1 MKKILILLLSL
12 SAAAVIISSISGCGG
27 GDEGGGGSV
36 SPDCTY
42 GVETSAGPDMTFSC
56 SESKFVS
63 NKNIAFVPGEV
74 IVKFK
79 EGTSQARVSQISGK
93 ISKAEVKSLNT
104 FKSKK
109 NESLLKI
116 IRFSEEDSVVETIK
130 SFQKEPEVE
139 YAEPNYIYRA
149 FKTANDPSYNLLW
162 GLKNTGQSVNS
173 TAGTSGIDIKAEE
186 AWEKITDCSDVIV
199 AVLDTGINY
208 NHRDLS
214 PNMWSGGSTYPK
226 HGYDFVDDDKDPM
239 DLNGHGTHC
248 AGTIGAKGNDEK
260 GVVGVCW
267 QVKLMAVRVLDASG
281 GGTLAAIAQGIDFAV
296 ANGAHVINASLGGP
310 HSETMRA
317 AVFAARNNGVIV
329 VAAAG
334 NEATT
339 SMTHSY
345 PAAYG
350 ADGYNYENV
359 ISVAA
364 VDQNGNL
371 ASFSNY
377 GTWVD
382 IAAPGVNI
390 LSSWPGQH
398 VLTTEDFTDWTM
410 QAGWGTGSY
419 TYKENMDGD
428 YLLDPTGDF
437 EISMLTIPADFGSVD
452 YQNNMSTRVYKN
464 FNLNGA
470 DSVLVSYLAD
480 IKTEQGFDFLSFEL
494 NFNGGVPNQEIEKY
508 SGNSSGLFMD
518 EFNLTSL
525 VGRTISLGF
534 YFKSD
539 NTNVDSGVGIGW
551 FDLTRLYLN
560 NTACLY
566 SAGTSMAA
574 PHVAGVVAMA
584 IQRYMDEVGPYS
596 RHTHYLNII
605 NAVYTGSTNYP
616 GLNTTVAGG
625 KMLNAN
631 GAVDE
636 IDAL

>member
-12 SAAAVIISSISGCGG
+12 SAAAVIFSSITGCGG
-27 GDEGGGGSV
+27 GDEGGGSV

-63 NKNIAFVPGEV
+63 NKNVAFVPGEV

-93 ISKAEVKSLNT
+93 ISKAEIKSLST

-109 NESLLKI
+109 DESLLKI
-116 IRFSEEDSVVETIK
+116 IKFSEEDSVVETIK

-186 AWEKITDCSDVIV
+186 AWEKITNCSDVIV

-208 NHRDLS
+208 NHRDLA
-214 PNMWSGGSTYPK
+214 PNMWNGGSTYPK
-226 HGYDFVDDDKDPM
+226 HGYDFVDGDNDPM

-296 ANGAHVINASLGGP
+296 ARGAHVINASLGGP

-317 AVFAARNNGVIV
+317 AVDNARNNGVIV

-339 SMTHSY
+339 SMTYSY

-350 ADGYNYENV
+350 ADGYNYDNV

-398 VLTTEDFTDWTM
+398 VLTTEDFTDWTK
-410 QAGWGTGSY
+410 QAGWGTGTY
-419 TYKENMDGD
+419 TYKENIGGE

-437 EISMLTIPADFGSVD
+437 DIEMLTIPADFGSVD
-452 YQNNMSTRVYKN
+452 YQNDMSTMAYKN
-464 FNLNGA
+464 FNLKGA
-470 DSVLVSYLAD
+470 DSVLVSFLAD
-480 IKTEQGFDFLSFEL
+480 IETQPSYDKLLFVV
-494 NFNGGVPNQEIEKY
+494 NINGGVPDTVIDVY
-508 SGNSSGLFMD
+508 SGNSFGLFMD
-518 EFNLTSL
+518 EFDLSSIS
-525 VGRTISLGF
+525 GRTISLGF
-534 YFKSD
+534 YF
-539 NTNVDSGVGIGW
+539 NTNATTTNRGAGIGW

-574 PHVAGVVAMA
+574 PHVAGVAAMA
-584 IQRYMDEVGPYS
+584 IQRYMDNKGSYS
-596 RHTHYLNII
+596 KIDNYLNII
-605 NAVYTGSTNYP
+605 DAVYDGSENYP
-616 GLNTTVAGG
+616 SLDGKVAGR

-631 GAVDE
+631 GAVDA